1 MNPFSKF
8 TDNYL
13 KKLPVMVSNNH
24 MSEYKFSHFMMDLE
38 LTGPSIVAGAGPSL
52 DKNIEVMRGMDT
64 NKFWVF
70 ACDAAVKD
78 LVEAGIMPHFVVSSD
93 PGAGIDR
100 FLYPNNSILLHEA
113 SSRFEYF
120 QRFDRAIPFHLAHS
134 ITRILNNFI
143 FGKNDPGL
151 PAYGSVLNC
160 AVSLAAG
167 MGSSCIYLV
176 GADYAYTGNRSHCKS
191 WSREPYP
198 EVIVPMNGTF
208 IRTSSLFLS
217 YAKWLEVFVKSGYM
231 KESQVWNCTGGG
243 ILDIPFSYL
252 EDILT
257 QESETSAVIKYQD
270 LDLVKVRAQVSVLLD
285 SFYNY
290 KEESQCDHPVVL
302 EAIRYGAGYSQE
314 SSALKESCE
323 FFINGLVKFREV
335 LDGIS
340 AESKS
345 TT

>member
-1 MNPFSKF
+1 MNPFATF

-13 KKLPVMVSNNH
+13 KKLPVMVANNH
-24 MSEYKFSHFMMDLE
+24 VSEAKFSHCLMDLQ
-38 LTGPSIVAGAGPSL
+38 LTGPSIIAGAGPSL
-52 DKNIEVMRGMDT
+52 DKNIETMKGIDT
-64 NKFWVF
+64 NKFWIF

-78 LVEAGIMPHFVVSSD
+78 LVEAGIMPHFIVASD

-100 FLYPNNSILLHEA
+100 FFYPNNSILLHEA

-120 QRFDRAIPFHLAHS
+120 QQFERAIPFHLAHS
-134 ITRILNNFI
+134 ITRIINNFI

-160 AVSLAAG
+160 AVSLAAH
-167 MGSSCIYLV
+167 MGSNCIYLV

-198 EVIVPMNGTF
+198 EVIVPMDGTF

-231 KESQVWNCTGGG
+231 KESKVWNCTGGG
-243 ILDIPFSYL
+243 ILDLPFSYL

-257 QESETSAVIKYQD
+257 QASETSATIRYND
-270 LDLVKVRAQVSVLLD
+270 LDLGKVAVQVSNLLENL
-285 SFYNY
+285 YNW
-290 KEESQCDHPVVL
+290 KEKRECENPIAL
-302 EAIRYGAGYSQE
+302 EMIRYGAGYSPDPN
-314 SSALKESCE
+314 ALLESCE
-323 FFINGLVKFREV
+323 FFINGLGKFRGD
-335 LDGIS
+335 LNGSSTQS
-340 AESKS
+340 A
-345 TT
+345 TAA